1 MEGQHENEGQKNGKN
16 ENCPER
22 GFSLFSVFSGHGKY
36 KKKRHKKKKRPFKMP
51 LERTD
56 GAVARQNASKIY
68 RNMGILPNDTQ
79 KDL

>member
-1 MEGQHENEGQKNGKN
+1 MKMKGKKMAKMKIAQKEAFHYFRSFPDMANI
-16 ENCPER
+16 
-22 GFSLFSVFSGHGKY
+22 
-36 KKKRHKKKKRPFKMP
+36 KKKGTKKKKRPFKMP